1 MRTYTTLG
9 ARGQMVVPAAVRKQL
24 GLVPGQRLRVEV
36 ADGKLTVTP
45 VPEDLIERLMGSLAG
60 GPPGLEDLRRDHI
73 EELER
78 EDAYYAAWE
87 NASTPPP
94 SLRKLP
100 KTGRT
105 RKTPAPAR

>member
-24 GLVPGQRLRVEV
+24 GLVPGQRLRVEL

-45 VPEDLIERLMGSLAG
+45 VPEDLIDRLMGSLAD
-60 GPPGLEDLRRDHI
+60 GPDLLEDLRRDHL

-78 EDAYYAAWE
+78 EDAYQAAWE
-87 NASTPPP
+87 IA
-94 SLRKLP
+94 
-100 KTGRT
+100 
-105 RKTPAPAR
+105 PAPAPPARKAPKTKLTRKAQARA